1 MVPHLKD
8 GDHEVPNNNRPI
20 SLLPVLFKVA
30 ERISLGQFNNYLTYK
45 SRLTCHQSGNQ
56 MHQSTET
63 LSLLVS
69 DHIFSAMDKKQITV
83 MVLIDLSK
91 AFERLQRETSR
102 NFSVTLLMGEM
113 SHVFSF
119 TFFTAVHFHLAFDW
133 WPLAFFILLPPLQNF
148 HVVLPTKKCLFFF
161 SLALDLCHPF
171 SG

>member
-8 GDHEVPNNNRPI
+8 GDHEVPNNNRSI

-30 ERISLGQFNNYLTYK
+30 ERISLGQFNNYLTHK

-91 AFERLQRETSR
+91 AFESLCDS
-102 NFSVTLLMGEM
+102 TLKNL
-113 SHVFSF
+113 VNDRIW
-119 TFFTAVHFHLAFDW
+119 V
-133 WPLAFFILLPPLQNF
+133 P
-148 HVVLPTKKCLFFF
+148 PTKLYGSKATLQTVNSSLVLQLHCQNHSLIRRF
-161 SLALDLCHPF
+161 SQ
-171 SG
+171 G